1 MHHITK
7 GWLSSGS
14 YESSTSGPNKQQVT
28 CQFANGSQ
36 NATKEYREA
45 MKGSTASTAKQDSV
59 ATRDMARAKDASLV
73 ADESGEINECD
84 ANYLDYDDFAL
95 GSTSGGGARI
105 GKASQSDKKDK
116 GGGGIY
122 SSKHTRIRESRPK
135 KSGP

>member
-1 MHHITK
+1 MHQITK
-7 GWLSSGS
+7 GWLSSVS
-14 YESSTSGPNKQQVT
+14 YESSTSGPNKHH
-28 CQFANGSQ
+28 QFAYSQ